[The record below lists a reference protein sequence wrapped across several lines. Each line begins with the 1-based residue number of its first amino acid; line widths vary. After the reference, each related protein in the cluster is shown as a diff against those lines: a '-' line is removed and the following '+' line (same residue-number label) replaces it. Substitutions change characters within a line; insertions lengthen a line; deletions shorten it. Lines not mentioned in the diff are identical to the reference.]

1 MAADEDNQYVETLRE
16 TKKIYESFLNE
27 IFSNSEIL
35 EVRYLSDRMPEVF
48 DSLLKF
54 LKRLFV
60 LARLTSYEKKKYI
73 KLLEKFEREGSLT
86 TEEEMFFIEIKRKTV
101 EFYLKKINEIDKRL
115 VDVIKAFSPSGL
127 AEAKEQFERV
137 RDELEREMESLIR
150 LKRSTLEE
158 MNVGAE
164 SVKKRLKDVV

>member
-1 MAADEDNQYVETLRE
+1 MADEDNRYVETLRE

-35 EVRYLSDRMPEVF
+35 EINYLADESPEVF

-54 LKRLFV
+54 LRRLFI
-60 LARLTSYEKKKYI
+60 LARLTEFERKKYI

-101 EFYLKKINEIDKRL
+101 EFYLKKIDEIDKRL
-115 VDVIKAFSPSGL
+115 VEVIKAFSPSGL
-127 AEAKEQFERV
+127 AEAREQFERV
-137 RDELEREMESLIR
+137 RDELEREMDSVLR
-150 LKRSTLEE
+150 LKRSTIEE
-158 MNVGAE
+158 LNTDAE
-164 SVKKRLKDVV
+164 TSKRKLKRVV